1 MLPSLVVGH
10 RGRDDTAE
18 CGGRGS
24 GCLAL
29 FAPIQGAGCVMK
41 CEKVPAMVAAR

>member
-10 RGRDDTAE
+10 TSRGDTAE

-24 GCLAL
+24 RCLAL
-29 FAPIQGAGCVMK
+29 FVLIQDAGCVMK
-41 CEKVPAMVAAR
+41 CEKVLAMVVAR